1 MITTETAKIYVE
13 KLREFID
20 AASSDYRESDCVKG
34 YSFERRFAAMC
45 ESRGMH
51 VVRAG
56 PGHFDYIV
64 NCLRVQCKCNT
75 PGLTGRVNVQPGDC
89 SAYEVG
95 SFDALAI
102 ETQNRLYLVP
112 AEDMPLS
119 KKSGRIAPTVSLEFL
134 SSYLDAWWVI
144 ERGER
149 PAGFVRQLPL
159 WSTDEEDDDGR

>member
-1 MITTETAKIYVE
+1 MITTETARIYVE

-20 AASSDYRESDCVKG
+20 AASSDHREATNVKG
-34 YSFERRFAAMC
+34 YDFEARFADMC
-45 ESRGMH
+45 ERRGMH

-64 NCLRVQCKCNT
+64 NCLRVQCKCIDPRLN
-75 PGLTGRVNVQPGDC
+75 GRVNVQPGDN

-95 SFDALAI
+95 SFDALAM
-102 ETQNRLYLVP
+102 ETQGRLYLVP
-112 AEDMPLS
+112 SEDMPLS
-119 KKSGRIAPTVSLEFL
+119 KKSGRISPTVSLEFL

-149 PAGFVRQLPL
+149 PDGFVRQLPL
-159 WSTDEEDDDGR
+159 WSTEEEAADGR